1 MNNNYDNYKELDELD
16 ELENDILNDI
26 ENENQENPIKHKHK
40 YKKSTIIAIGQDK
53 PLAAKERHYVSKE
66 DFFNAL
72 VKRKEK
78 LKEYEEKIARGEA
91 AIKPPITNEIGEYIV
106 KICTNLSKKS
116 NFAKKRYD
124 GFRNDMIGD
133 AIEQCIRYVDSF
145 NPEVSNNPFSYFTQT
160 AYYQYIDRIKS
171 EDKETYI
178 KYKSIMNSL
187 VLSELSEQDTNENS
201 EHIHDNIELPDIS
214 HITEFIEK
222 YEKLQAEAIK
232 KVKIKK
238 KSAIDNFFE
247 D

>member
-1 MNNNYDNYKELDELD
+1 MNGNFDNLE
-16 ELENDILNDI
+16 ELEDEILI
-26 ENENQENPIKHKHK
+26 EIEDEIQDEEKPKHK
-40 YKKSTIIAIGQDK
+40 YKKSTIIAVGQDK

-72 VKRKEK
+72 VKRKAL
-78 LKEYEEKIARGEA
+78 LKIYNEKIANGESA
-91 AIKPPITNEIGEYIV
+91 QKPPISNEIGSYIV

-187 VLSELSEQDTNENS
+187 VLSELAEQDTNENS

-222 YEKLQAEAIK
+222 YERLQAEAVKKI
-232 KVKIKK
+232 KVKKK
-238 KSAIDNFFE
+238 GSIDDFFG

>member
-1 MNNNYDNYKELDELD
+1 MNEIYDEEIKELEDEILLD
-16 ELENDILNDI
+16 M
-26 ENENQENPIKHKHK
+26 QEDDAEEYEDAPKHK

-66 DFFNAL
+66 DFFNAI
-72 VKRKEK
+72 VKRKALLKTYQEK
-78 LKEYEEKIARGEA
+78 LEQGLDVK
-91 AIKPPITNEIGEYIV
+91 KPQISNEIGEYIV

-124 GFRNDMIGD
+124 GFRADMIGD
-133 AIEQCIRYVDSF
+133 AIEQCVRYIDSF

-160 AYYQYIDRIKS
+160 AYYRYIDRIKV
-171 EDKETYI
+171 EDKETYL

-187 VLSELSEQDTNENS
+187 VLSELSEQDTNENA

-222 YEKLQAEAIK
+222 YERLQAEAVK
-232 KVKIKK
+232 KVKVKK
-238 KSAIDNFFE
+238 KSVMDDIFGD
-247 D
+247 